1 MSHVVTLVSNP
12 AKPAVDNAL
21 IARLSAVLPN
31 AGEALELAAG
41 IAVDLPFGMDAA
53 GELSDLGALDAELR
67 AALGDAPVDLYVQP
81 LSGRRKR
88 LLIADMD
95 STMIGQECIDELA
108 AELGLKDKIS
118 TITERAMRGEI
129 DFEPALRERVALLA
143 GLDIGVVD
151 RVIETRIELTPGGRA
166 LVRTMQANGG
176 YCALVSGGFTV
187 FTGPIAQTIGFNEN
201 RANVLLTAAGK
212 LTGLVEEPIL
222 GREAKRQRLH
232 ELVSEKDIA
241 LADTLAVGDGA
252 NDLAMIEDA
261 GLGIAYHA
269 KPAVAAQADARI
281 NHGDLTALLYLQ
293 GYSQSDFVGE

>member
-21 IARLSAVLPN
+21 VARLSAVLPN
-31 AGEALELAAG
+31 AGEAIELAAG
-41 IAVDLPFGMDAA
+41 IAVDLPFAMDAL
-53 GELSDLGALDAELR
+53 GDLSALDAELR
-67 AALGDAPVDLYVQP
+67 ASLGDAPVDLYVQP

-129 DFEPALRERVALLA
+129 EFEPALRERVALLA
-143 GLDIGVVD
+143 GLDIGIVD
-151 RVIETRIELTPGGRA
+151 QVIASRIELTPGGRA

-187 FTGPIAQTIGFNEN
+187 FTGPIGEKIGFNEN
-201 RANVLLTAAGK
+201 RANVLLTTAGK
-212 LTGLVEEPIL
+212 LTGQVEEPIL

-232 ELVSEKDIA
+232 ELVAEKAIP

-261 GLGIAYHA
+261 GLGVAYHA

-293 GYSQSDFVGE
+293 GYRSDDFVTD